1 MNAPNFDLNE
11 TDKLFMLQSLIF
23 EAKKDNIDVEVM
35 AKISLDFR

>member
-11 TDKLFMLQSLIF
+11 TDRLFMLQSLIS